1 MARGPLDAA
10 RCPDCG
16 GEVAGPFLLTPA
28 GLRAS
33 RRRRVMGSALSTVH
47 AYACLDC
54 GALKLAATELTY
66 LRDVARNHPDWLR

>member
-1 MARGPLDAA
+1 M
-10 RCPDCG
+10 
-16 GEVAGPFLLTPA
+16 T
-28 GLRAS
+28 
-33 RRRRVMGSALSTVH
+33 SALSTVH